1 MMNKK
6 SRFGALGAAALL
18 LSALL
23 PAGPG
28 AGSAVAE
35 ATTATENVTVS
46 IDTGNVIN
54 ENFLGVGVNVMPL
67 ALMPKSASY
76 GYDGPEWEIDKK
88 RIGTIKPKVARLWFQ
103 VDWVEKEK
111 GVYDFDSEEMEAVYP
126 YLDALKAAGTEIE
139 LNFGWKNGEEIHDW
153 FGLPG
158 VDPWTSAPADVDDFA
173 ESASNTLQELI
184 DERGYDNIKY
194 LTFYNEPNGSWDFET
209 GGDKANQQQYYANI
223 VTKVSQRLAADG
235 LRDRIGIWAPEET
248 SATDWTTA
256 LHTLADAHI
265 DGYSF
270 HMYGA
275 SYESL
280 GSEIAA
286 RKAAVSP
293 KKVQMTEFGWSAD
306 DASGWNSGFANYVI
320 RGANEGLQ
328 SALVWQLNGVW
339 SSDPLGDVNGNYT
352 MWDSVVQGLTAKR
365 TFYSAGLLNRYVPAH
380 SDVVEALSSS
390 PDVRAAA
397 FKTDGG
403 DYAILVES
411 KAGAPKDITFDFGG
425 AAIGKTFVK
434 HAYSDAVARDGNALL
449 PPSSGSF
456 SATDTFRDE
465 SVGADYNFAIYTTE
479 ASQTQVELTPVEA
492 KVTGGDTLQLSADVI
507 DNSAGV
513 SWSVIGAGN
522 GTIDANGLYTAPDV
536 DTERQVA
543 IKAVSQADPDGYN
556 IASVTVT
563 PRSVAT
569 RADAPVLSLP
579 YGVYDSSEAVT
590 ITTGTPGAEIRYTL
604 DGSTPTAASPL
615 YERPVIL
622 KTSTTQLFK
631 ARAFKDGLEASGTT
645 SAFYRILDVSVSP
658 DGYQFCAYEGGECY
672 FEGEGIV
679 AYGADGLFN
688 YKIATNGTDCTAAA
702 FGDPNPGAVKRCFYS
717 ADVPEE
723 LPLVT
728 FYNAGFEKPAVA
740 SYRNGPFT
748 NGWVFSDH
756 TGVHSN
762 TSAFAPPPAPQ
773 GVQSMYLKTDGGID
787 GSFYQE
793 INFKP
798 GEYQVSF
805 KAANRTSF
813 GGQQTFDVYFDE
825 ALIGS
830 FAPSGSY
837 TTFRTDSFETD
848 GGKHTIKFQA
858 TSHTGDNT
866 AFIDAVEIGLP
877 KPPEPATLLNAGF
890 ESPAVTAT
898 SGVKAGAFAD
908 GWSFNNRAGIQK
920 NGSVFGAKD
929 APEGVQTALIQ
940 TNGGLAGEIKQTL
953 GFPAGRYKLS
963 FQAARRGFGG
973 QQSFNV
979 YYDNTVIGS
988 YTPTSQDFK
997 AFKTGGF
1004 EVATTGSHTIK
1015 FAATTT
1021 SGDNTAFIDDVKLI
1035 LIEEVAD
1042 QTALASKKSEI
1053 ASENLQAA
1061 NFTDAS
1067 WAALQN
1073 ALTAAD
1079 AVLADAYATQAETDA
1094 ALSGLTAAR
1103 EGLEAFVPALANGGF
1118 ESPAVTSYRVGPM
1131 TYDWTFNGL
1140 SGVQKN
1146 GSVFGAPTAPEGT
1159 QTALIT
1165 SKNGSQG
1172 ELSQTIRFAE
1182 GTYKIAFQ
1190 AARRDFG
1197 GQVAFDVYYDTT
1209 LLASF
1214 SPSNKTGFAAFE
1226 TPIFTAA
1233 TGNHAIR
1240 FVTTNAS
1247 GDNTAFLDG
1256 IALQQAVPPADR
1268 TQLQAKHEAIT
1279 AEGLNEA
1286 AYTSGSWSALQTALT
1301 EASAALADEASTQK
1315 QIDAALSAL
1324 TAARAGLVAEPQA
1337 ASKPGVPVLSGDNGY
1352 DTGLLDGDYKISM
1365 NLWYG
1370 ENGTVYKLYENDAL
1384 IDTQRLASAS
1394 PAAQTAF
1401 TQISGRTDGTY
1412 RYRAELINAKGTTSS
1427 ETLTVVVK
1435 DAKPGEPVLSANNW
1449 DGDGS
1454 YDVAMN
1460 MWWGTNGGT
1469 YRLYENGVLI
1479 DTRQLNA
1486 GTPSAQAATTAI
1498 TGRAPGSYEY
1508 RAELSNAAGA
1518 TASDTLVVQVT
1529 K

>member
-1 MMNKK
+1 MMKRK
-6 SRFGALGAAALL
+6 SAFGLTGVMALL
-18 LSALL
+18 LSIATPGG
-23 PAGPG
+23 PAR
-28 AGSAVAE
+28 AAAE
-35 ATTATENVTVS
+35 TPAPESVTIS
-46 IDTGNVIN
+46 IDGGHTIN
-54 ENFLGVGVNVMPL
+54 DNFLGVGVNVMPL

-76 GYDGPEWEIDKK
+76 GYDGPDWEIDKK
-88 RIGTIKPKVARLWFQ
+88 RIRTIKPKVARLWFQ

-111 GVYDFDSEEMEAVYP
+111 GVYDFDSDEMKAVYP
-126 YLDALKAAGTEIE
+126 YLDALQAAGTEIE

-153 FGLPG
+153 FGLPS

-173 ESASNTLQELI
+173 ASASNTLKELI
-184 DERGYDNIKY
+184 EQRGYDNIKY

-209 GGDKANQQQYYANI
+209 GGDKAHQQQYYANI
-223 VTKVSQRLAADG
+223 VTKVSQKLAADG

-248 SATDWTTA
+248 GAADWTTA

-293 KKVQMTEFGWSAD
+293 KPVQMTEFGWSAD

-339 SSDPLGDVNGNYT
+339 STDPLGDVNGNYT

-365 TFYSAGLLNRYVPAH
+365 TFYSAGLLSRYVPAH
-380 SDVVEALSSS
+380 SDVVQVQSSS
-390 PDVRAAA
+390 PNVRAAA

-403 DYAILVES
+403 DYAILIES

-425 AAIGKTFVK
+425 EAIGKTFVK
-434 HAYSDAVARDGNALL
+434 HAYSDAIARDGNALL
-449 PPSSGSF
+449 PPASGSF
-456 SATDTFRDE
+456 AATDTFRDG

-479 ASQTQVELTPVEA
+479 TSQTQVKLSPVEA
-492 KVTGGDTLQLSADVI
+492 KVTGGDTLQLTADVI
-507 DNSAGV
+507 DNAGGV
-513 SWSVIGAGN
+513 TWSVIGAGN
-522 GTIDANGLYTAPDV
+522 GSIDANGLYTAPDV

-543 IKAVSQADPDGYN
+543 IKAASQADPDGYN
-556 IASVTVT
+556 IASITVT
-563 PRSVAT
+563 PRSLPMRV
-569 RADAPVLSLP
+569 DAPVLSLP

-590 ITTGTPGAEIRYTL
+590 ITTRTPGAEIRYTL
-604 DGSTPTAASPL
+604 DGSTPTASSPL
-615 YERPVIL
+615 YTRPVIL

-631 ARAFKDGLEASGTT
+631 ARAFKEGLEASGTT
-645 SAFYRILDVSVSP
+645 SSFYRILDMSVSP

-688 YKIATNGTDCTAAA
+688 YKKATDGTDCAVAV
-702 FGDPNPGAVKRCFYS
+702 FGDPNPGAVKRCYYS

-773 GVQSMYLKTDGGID
+773 GLQSMYLKTDGGID

-805 KAANRTSF
+805 KAVNRTSF
-813 GGQQTFDVYFDE
+813 GGQQTFDVYFDDE
-825 ALIGS
+825 LIGS

-848 GGKHTIKFQA
+848 GGKHTIRFQA

-866 AFIDAVEIGLP
+866 AFIDAIEIGLP

-890 ESPAVTAT
+890 ESPVITAA
-898 SGVKAGAFAD
+898 SGVKSGAFAD

-929 APEGVQTALIQ
+929 APEGVQTALLQ
-940 TNGGLAGEIKQTL
+940 TNGGLAGEIKQTV

-963 FQAARRGFGG
+963 FEAARRGFGG
-973 QQSFNV
+973 QQSFDV
-979 YYDNTVIGS
+979 YFDEAKIGS

-997 AFKTGGF
+997 AFKTAGF
-1004 EVATTGSHTIK
+1004 EVASTGSHTIK

-1061 NFTDAS
+1061 SFTDAS

-1079 AVLADAYATQAETDA
+1079 AVLADAFATQAETDA
-1094 ALSGLTAAR
+1094 ALSALIAAR
-1103 EGLEAFVPALANGGF
+1103 AGLIAFVPALANGGF
-1118 ESPAVTSYRVGPM
+1118 ETPAVSSYRVGPM
-1131 TYDWTFNGL
+1131 TYNWTFNGL
-1140 SGVQKN
+1140 AGVQKN
-1146 GSVFGAPTAPEGT
+1146 GSVFGAPTSPEGT
-1159 QTALIT
+1159 QTALLT

-1197 GQVAFDVYYDTT
+1197 GQVAFDVYYDETP
-1209 LLASF
+1209 LASY
-1214 SPSNKTGFAAFE
+1214 SPTNKTAYAAFE
-1226 TPIFTAA
+1226 TPVFQAEAGQHT
-1233 TGNHAIR
+1233 IR
-1240 FVTTNAS
+1240 FVTTNAT
-1247 GDNTAFLDG
+1247 GDNTAFLDTIG
-1256 IALQQAVPPADR
+1256 IAQVVPPADR
-1268 TQLQAKHEAIT
+1268 SRLQAERDAI
-1279 AEGLNEA
+1279 AGEGLSESD
-1286 AYTSGSWSALQTALT
+1286 YTPGSWSALRTALDAAAAVLGDPAAT
-1301 EASAALADEASTQK
+1301 QAQIDRTLAALK
-1315 QIDAALSAL
+1315 
-1324 TAARAGLVAEPQA
+1324 AARSELTEKPVATTV
-1337 ASKPGVPVLSGDNGY
+1337 PGKAVLSSDNGY
-1352 DTGLLDGDYKISM
+1352 DTGLLDGDYKITM

-1370 ENGTVYKLYENDAL
+1370 SNGTTYKLYEKDIL
-1384 IDTQRLASAS
+1384 IDTQKLKDRS
-1394 PAAQTAF
+1394 PAAQTAV
-1401 TQISGRTDGTY
+1401 TSVAGKPDGVY
-1412 RYRAELINAKGTTSS
+1412 RYRAELSNAFGTTVSDIL
-1427 ETLTVVVK
+1427 EVTVK
-1435 DAKPGEPVLSANNW
+1435 DAAPGKPVLSSDNW

-1454 YDVAMN
+1454 YSVTMN
-1460 MWWGTNGGT
+1460 LWWGTNGT
-1469 YRLYENGVLI
+1469 SYRLYENGVLI
-1479 DTRQLNA
+1479 DEQPLSGA
-1486 GTPSAQAATTAI
+1486 TPAAQSASTAI
-1498 TGRAPGSYEY
+1498 AGRKPGSYAY
-1508 RAELSNAAGA
+1508 KAELVNAAGA
-1518 TASDTLVVQVT
+1518 TKSDTLLVQVT
-1529 K
+1529 NP